1 MDPQLTAFLILS
13 AALTITPGAD
23 MALVTRNTLTYGR
36 LPAFF
41 TTLGI
46 SSGVATHA
54 FLWAIG
60 LSALISHSATLYEG
74 VKVVGAAYL
83 VFLGIRSLIGPGKR
97 HDAQTPS
104 EADTLVTS
112 DTGSNNKLLARF
124 FSQGLLTNVLN
135 PKVALFYLTF
145 LPQFIAPTDPVIQK
159 SLMLAGI
166 HITLGLIW
174 LTTYAYLVDRLS
186 DLLMRPDAKRKIERV
201 TGMLLIAFGVRLVW
215 ERR

>member
-1 MDPQLTAFLILS
+1 LDPQLTAFFILS
-13 AALTITPGAD
+13 AALTVTPGAD
-23 MALVTRNTLTYGR
+23 MALVTRNTLSYGR
-36 LPAFF
+36 VPAFF

-46 SSGVATHA
+46 STGVATHA

-60 LSALISHSATLYEG
+60 LSAIISQSATLYEA
-74 VKVVGAAYL
+74 VKIVGAAYL
-83 VFLGIRSLIGPGKR
+83 VFLGVRSLLGPGKQKE
-97 HDAQTPS
+97 AQAAS
-104 EADTLVTS
+104 EADRPVTH
-112 DTGSNNKLLARF
+112 DTRGDNKLLARS

-174 LTTYAYLVDRLS
+174 LTTYSYLEDRLS
-186 DLLMRPDAKRKIERV
+186 DLLMRPDTKRKIERV
-201 TGMLLIAFGVRLVW
+201 TGALLIALGVRLVW

>member
-23 MALVTRNTLTYGR
+23 MALVTRNTLSYGR
-36 LPAFF
+36 VPAFF

-46 SSGVATHA
+46 SAGLVTHA

-60 LSALISHSATLYEG
+60 LSAIISRSATLYEG
-74 VKVVGAAYL
+74 VKIGGAGYL
-83 VFLGIRSLIGPGKR
+83 VFLGIRSLLGPGKR
-97 HDAQTPS
+97 RDEHSYS
-104 EADTLVTS
+104 EADRLAVGSTGS
-112 DTGSNNKLLARF
+112 DTNLLTRS

-145 LPQFIAPTDPVIQK
+145 LPQFITLADPVIQK

-166 HITLGLIW
+166 HIALGLIW
-174 LTTYAYLVDRLS
+174 LTTYAYLVNRLS
-186 DLLMRPDAKRKIERV
+186 DLLTRPDTKRKIERV
-201 TGMLLIAFGVRLVW
+201 TGALLIALGVKLVW
-215 ERR
+215 ERG